1 MTHAFYENRIVEI
14 WGGQFIIQAQNV
26 GRNWSEGKMEVC
38 ALGYSQCGPI
48 ATYLSDFRWGR
59 LNFDTDAA
67 VERTD
72 GPRRLFSSGE
82 GGRGKS

>member
-1 MTHAFYENRIVEI
+1 
-14 WGGQFIIQAQNV
+14 
-26 GRNWSEGKMEVC
+26 MEVC

-82 GGRGKS
+82 AEGRARQEIAVQDEH